1 MASPIT
7 STGIGSGLKIGEMVT
22 ALVNA
27 EKSAKQNQISTQSKS
42 NTASVTAVGQL
53 KSALA
58 TFQTTLKTLGDTT
71 TATTAFQA
79 FSAQSSS
86 DATVKATASGDAVAG
101 SYSIKV
107 TNLATASKVAS
118 AALDTTQASAIPSGQ
133 LTITQNGIDTVVT
146 LGSAGTLQEVRD
158 QINKQTLGK
167 GISANIVNDANGS
180 RLVIGSTNTGTG
192 TDISVKGSGDI
203 GSLLDIDG
211 AQKMSASATGAGTIG
226 DFAKDAVFTID
237 GLELTSSKNT
247 VENAISGL
255 KLELTGATPVG
266 GVATTVTVATNT
278 DGLRASLQSFID
290 SYNTVVRLVD
300 SLTKG
305 TMSGE
310 NFTAAALTGDSTPK
324 NILAA
329 MRKEIASSSS
339 NGGLTALSQLGI
351 MTDQKSGTLSL
362 NNVTFSDAVG
372 NKQFGTQ
379 IQGFF
384 TGDTGL
390 IKRLDKAVEPYT
402 KAGGVLALKESSLGR
417 ITKRLEND
425 QDALDRRIEAMTA
438 SLTKKYNAMDLV
450 VAQLKATGNNITSI
464 FEAMNAQKNAS

>member
-7 STGIGSGLKIGEMVT
+7 STGIGSGLKIGEMVD

-27 EKSAKQNQISTQSKS
+27 EKSAKQKQISAQSNINS
-42 NTASVTAVGQL
+42 ASITAVGQL

-58 TFQTTLKTLGDTT
+58 TFQGTLKTLGDTSS
-71 TATTAFQA
+71 AAFQA

-86 DATVKATASGDAVAG
+86 DTTVKATASGDAVAG
-101 SYSIKV
+101 TYSIKV

-118 AALDTTQASAIPSGQ
+118 AALDATQASAIPSGQ
-133 LTITQNGIDTVVT
+133 LTITQNGINTVVT
-146 LGSAGTLQEVRD
+146 LDNAGTLQDVRD
-158 QINKQTLGK
+158 QINKQMLGK

-180 RLVIGSTNTGTG
+180 RLVLGSTNTGLG
-192 TDISVKGSGDI
+192 TDISVKGSGGI

-211 AQKMSASATGAGTIG
+211 SQKMSASATGAGTIG
-226 DFAKDAVFTID
+226 DFAKDAKFTID

-247 VENAISGL
+247 VENAVSGL
-255 KLELTGATPVG
+255 KLELTGETPASG
-266 GVATTVTVATNT
+266 AATTVTVATNT
-278 DGLRASLQSFID
+278 DGLRTSLQSFID

-305 TMSGE
+305 TMSGTTY
-310 NFTAAALTGDSTPK
+310 NAAALTGDSTPK

-329 MRKEIASSSS
+329 MRKEIVSSTSG
-339 NGGLTALSQLGI
+339 NGLTALSQLGI

-362 NNVTFSDAVG
+362 NSTTFNDAVG
-372 NKQFGTQ
+372 KKQFGTQ
-379 IQGFF
+379 LQEFF
-384 TGDTGL
+384 TGDKGL
-390 IKRLDKAVEPYT
+390 VTRMNKAVDPYT
-402 KAGGVLALKESSLGR
+402 KAGGVLALREASMGR
-417 ITKRLEND
+417 ITKRLEDD
-425 QDALDRRIEAMTA
+425 QDALDRRIEAMKT